1 MADFLTFKKAGL
13 CCHVHGKMNCDKC
26 AEQYLVEGIKVSN
39 RRIAELEQQ
48 LAEAKSE
55 LEQLTICGWLFQH
68 EDTRLTEIVDN
79 WQVEKGFEWQNPRW
93 KKIHPVYRKGGE

>member
-1 MADFLTFKKAGL
+1 MSEIL
-13 CCHVHGKMNCDKC
+13 HGVLNMPPELWCNDEVSILQRHSC
-26 AEQYLVEGIKVSN
+26 YLEASRLIK
-39 RRIAELEQQ
+39 ELEQQ

-79 WQVEKGFEWQNPRW
+79 WQIEKGFEWQNPRW

>member
-1 MADFLTFKKAGL
+1 MTEQEDELQKDDLTTAYLAG
-13 CCHVHGKMNCDKC
+13 CYDTRK
-26 AEQYLVEGIKVSN
+26 EY
-39 RRIAELEQQ
+39 EQQ